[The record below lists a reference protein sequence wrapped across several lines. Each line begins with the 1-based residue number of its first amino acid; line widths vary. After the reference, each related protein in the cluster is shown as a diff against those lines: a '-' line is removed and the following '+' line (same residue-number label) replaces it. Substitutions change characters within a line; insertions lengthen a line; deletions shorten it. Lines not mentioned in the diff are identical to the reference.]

1 MNEGEYKLKS
11 VVLNFDSKKE
21 VNKIRF
27 NHYIMR
33 KENIQR
39 LQGTLPNG
47 QFYMT
52 VRRAATDLQ
61 LSISTISRLVKE
73 FLDLGIIR
81 LVSKGV
87 KGNRSVYSYVSIE
100 FN

>member
-1 MNEGEYKLKS
+1 MNKGFYKLNS
-11 VVLNFDSKKE
+11 VVLNFDIKND

-61 LSISTISRLVKE
+61 LSISTISRLVKRV
-73 FLDLGIIR
+73 FGFRDNKI
-81 LVSKGV
+81 
-87 KGNRSVYSYVSIE
+87 SV
-100 FN
+100 